1 EITFDEPVAAGW
13 ISRLTD
19 VPKLLA
25 PLEDVLLL
33 AAVAVRQRTVCVG
46 WEASDSSV
54 HVRYYRRGLSIPTEK
69 KNHGFNQAL
78 IEPQDFSRF
87 LRRAHQIFRNAPEQ
101 ELLRQAVQRLV
112 LDETVPAFTLA

>member
-1 EITFDEPVAAGW
+1 MW
-13 ISRLTD
+13 
-19 VPKLLA
+19 
-25 PLEDVLLL
+25 
-33 AAVAVRQRTVCVG
+33 RTVR
-46 WEASDSSV
+46 ASRVFWKRGGRTTHWSPNLAEELLIGEPMDLTITTL
-54 HVRYYRRGLSIPTEK
+54 YRRGLSSPTEK